1 VSPNMRV
8 KDFQVLTDV
17 VSDHAALY
25 VEFEWFLLNLSLKY
39 WQESTEIENVL
50 AEKSRIERVISEE
63 YIKCPKDIEY
73 NQFVLDFIKQ
83 HGREIVYTDDYNYD
97 IDIPDEQYEI
107 NIDTIINKYRR
118 KNLNNPKSE

>member
-1 VSPNMRV
+1 MINKSTISFH
-8 KDFQVLTDV
+8 KKEDVL
-17 VSDHAALY
+17 
-25 VEFEWFLLNLSLKY
+25 LLIAFASLKY

-63 YIKCPKDIEY
+63 YIRYPKDIEY
-73 NQFVLDFIKQ
+73 NQFVLDFIKK

-118 KNLNNPKSE
+118 KNLNTPKSE